1 MVVTPSSTPTTRLP
15 RRSTRGLIL
24 GLSGPRCAALGT
36 AVGIIVV
43 ALFSTG
49 VSGLVLS
56 AVLWVPL
63 CALAYVRVRGRT
75 MAEWLPVA
83 VHYGVRRLTGQTLYR
98 ATVSRPRPAGTM
110 ALPGDAARLRF
121 HIDPDSGACMVHD
134 PRMGTLVAVA
144 QVAHPAYLL
153 LSPTTQRARVS
164 GWGGVVASLAATGSA
179 SVIQVLES
187 TLPDPGVGV
196 DGWWRSRGQPDGSW
210 PARQYEALLA
220 GTRNGS
226 TAHRTLVS
234 LGLDMRSARRAI
246 AGHGRGLRGAAA
258 VLRGDMA
265 SLEYALRSA
274 ELRMERWLG
283 EGQVAA
289 VVRDAYHPVGDVP
302 MDGVEG
308 SASRAGPVAVNEA
321 WDHLRHDSAYSAT
334 LWVEQWPRTEQRCD
348 FLHALIFAQGR
359 DGAAVRKSLSL
370 IIVALPVER
379 AQAQIQK
386 EMTDA
391 VSDAEQKARMGQ
403 ISRASD
409 RQAQLDIQARDEAL
423 AAGHADCEYSGFVT
437 VTAPT
442 RDQLATDIAVVE
454 QAAHRAHCQLRVLY
468 GVQGQAFIVGALPF
482 ARRVC

>member
-1 MVVTPSSTPTTRLP
+1 M
-15 RRSTRGLIL
+15 IL
-24 GLSGPRCAALGT
+24 GLSGARCAALGT
-36 AVGIIVV
+36 AVAIVMV
-43 ALFSTG
+43 ALFSAG
-49 VSGLVLS
+49 FSGLVVTS
-56 AVLWVPL
+56 AVWVPL
-63 CALAYVRVRGRT
+63 CASAYARVRGRT
-75 MAEWLPVA
+75 VAEWLPVA
-83 VHYGVRRLTGQTLYR
+83 THYGARRLGGQTVYR
-98 ATVSRPRPAGTM
+98 AAVSRPRPAGTM

-121 HIDPDSGACMVHD
+121 HNDTDSGACMIHD

-144 QVAHPAYLL
+144 HVTHPAYLL
-153 LSPTTQRARVS
+153 LSPATQRARVT
-164 GWGGVVASLAATGSA
+164 GWGGVIASLAATGSA
-179 SVIQVLES
+179 SVIQVLEC

-196 DGWWRSRGQPDGSW
+196 DGWWRSRGRQDGSW
-210 PARQYEALLA
+210 ATRQYEDLLA

-234 LGLDMRSARRAI
+234 VALDMRTARRAI
-246 AGHGRGLRGAAA
+246 AAQGRGVTGAAA

-274 ELRMERWLG
+274 ELRVEGWLD
-283 EGQVAA
+283 EAQLAA
-289 VVRDAYHPVGDVP
+289 VVRNAYDPAAEVRPDSPGMVG
-302 MDGVEG
+302 
-308 SASRAGPVAVNEA
+308 ATAGPVAVNEA

-348 FLHALIFAQGR
+348 FLHSLIFAQGR
-359 DGAAVRKSLSL
+359 AGAAVRKSLSL
-370 IIVALPVER
+370 TITPLPVDR

-386 EMTDA
+386 EMTEA
-391 VSDAEQKARMGQ
+391 VSDAEQKARIGQ
-403 ISRASD
+403 IPKAAD

-423 AAGHADCEYSGFVT
+423 AAGHADCEFSGFVT

-468 GVQGQAFIVGALPF
+468 GVQAQAFIVGALPL

>member
-1 MVVTPSSTPTTRLP
+1 MAVTPSSTPTTRLP
-15 RRSTRGLIL
+15 RRSTRGVIL

-36 AVGIIVV
+36 AVAIVVV
-43 ALFSTG
+43 ALFSLG
-49 VSGLVLS
+49 VSGLVGS

-63 CALAYVRVRGRT
+63 CALAYVRLRGRT
-75 MAEWLPVA
+75 VAEWLPVA
-83 VHYGVRRLTGQTLYR
+83 VHYGARRLGSQTLYR
-98 ATVSRPRPAGTM
+98 AAVSRPRLGGTM
-110 ALPGDAARLRF
+110 ALPGDGARLRF
-121 HIDPDSGACMVHD
+121 HVDADSGACMIHD

-153 LSPTTQRARVS
+153 LSPTTQRARVN
-164 GWGGVVASLAATGSA
+164 GWGGLIASLAATGSA

-187 TLPDPGVGV
+187 TLPDPGAGV
-196 DGWWRSRGQPDGSW
+196 DGWWRTRGRQDGSW
-210 PARQYEALLA
+210 PAGQYEALLA
-220 GTRNGS
+220 GTRHGS

-234 LGLDMRSARRAI
+234 LGLDMRTARRAI
-246 AGHGRGLRGAAA
+246 AGHGRGLKGAAA

-274 ELRMERWLG
+274 ELRVERWLG
-283 EGQVAA
+283 DEQVAA
-289 VVRDAYHPVGDVP
+289 VVRNAYHPAGDVP
-302 MDGVEG
+302 LDGFGG
-308 SASRAGPVAVNEA
+308 SPSTAGPVAVNEA

-348 FLHALIFAQGR
+348 FLHALIFAQRR

-370 IIVALPVER
+370 IIVPLPVDR

-386 EMTDA
+386 EMTEA
-391 VSDAEQKARMGQ
+391 VSDAEQKARIGQ
-403 ISRASD
+403 IPKAAD

-423 AAGHADCEYSGFVT
+423 AAGHADCEFSGFVT

-442 RDQLATDIAVVE
+442 RDRLATDVAVIE